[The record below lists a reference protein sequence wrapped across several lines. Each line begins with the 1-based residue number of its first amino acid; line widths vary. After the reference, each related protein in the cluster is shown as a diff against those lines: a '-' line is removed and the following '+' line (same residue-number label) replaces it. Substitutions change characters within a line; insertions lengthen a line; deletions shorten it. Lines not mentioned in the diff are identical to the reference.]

1 MQLHMEH
8 LTPATIRQR
17 ATRALVT
24 MDALFAR
31 AGIPASTFWRW
42 ERGDHEPRP
51 LTVEKLRQA
60 LEAIEGEK
68 AE

>member
-1 MQLHMEH
+1 
-8 LTPATIRQR
+8 
-17 ATRALVT
+17 

-68 AE
+68 AA